1 MACADDVGE
10 VAGYEWRDG
19 ADGLG
24 YYRRDARAE
33 SLLVL
38 RLAAA
43 AGAPFVRCAEDVGA
57 VAGYDFRDCGGA
69 GDDTGYYRRPDAP
82 PPDDREYSRLVLQRA
97 SAAGAAFVACPEQM
111 GELRGYAFRE
121 GEEGRG
127 YYRVRRE
134 APVQAAPAYDE
145 FERAMQELGAV

>member
-1 MACADDVGE
+1 M
-10 VAGYEWRDG
+10 AGYEWRDG

-24 YYRRDARAE
+24 YYRRPDARAE

-57 VAGYDFRDCGGA
+57 VAGYDFRECGGA
-69 GDDTGYYRRPDAP
+69 GDDT
-82 PPDDREYSRLVLQRA
+82 
-97 SAAGAAFVACPEQM
+97 
-111 GELRGYAFRE
+111 
-121 GEEGRG
+121 G